1 MAIDILKIQSPPNTI
16 FQGISTDFRDNL
28 TYAEFLLGILKKM
41 NETIV
46 KVNQNSAFIDNYTG
60 KIEEVEAEIAKIW
73 AYFDTQKATIDA
85 ETDAKLQLLHEQ
97 ITSEIY
103 VVRQYLVAYV
113 DTNVATLNQKIDEI
127 TLGNIE
133 VYDPTTGMMSPLQT
147 ALDNIYGASRENA
160 LTASEYDALD
170 LTATAYDTLEITAFE
185 YDNNG
190 KDLLIASA

>member
-1 MAIDILKIQSPPNTI
+1 MAIEKLRIQSPPNTL

-46 KVNQNSAFIDNYTG
+46 KVNENSAFIDNYTG

-85 ETDAKLQLLHEQ
+85 ETDAKLANLHTE
-97 ITSEIY
+97 ISNEIY

-113 DTNVATLNQKIDEI
+113 DTQVSTLDQKIEEI

-133 VYDPTTGMMSPLQT
+133 VYDPTSGYLVPIQT
-147 ALDNIYGASRENA
+147 ALDNIYGASRDNA
-160 LTASEYDALD
+160 LTATEYDALE
-170 LTATAYDTLEITAFE
+170 LTATDYDAYELTAFD

-190 KDLLIASA
+190 KELLI

>member
-1 MAIDILKIQSPPNTI
+1 MAIEKLRIQSPPNTL

-60 KIEEVEAEIAKIW
+60 KIEEVEAEIAEIW

-85 ETDAKLQLLHEQ
+85 ETDAKLANLHAE
-97 ITSEIY
+97 INNEIY
-103 VVRQYLVAYV
+103 TVRQYLIAYV
-113 DTNVATLNQKIDEI
+113 DTQVAGLDQRIESI

-133 VYDPTTGMMSPLQT
+133 VYDPTTGIKVPIQT
-147 ALDNIYGASRENA
+147 ALDNIYGAGRENA
-160 LTASEYDALD
+160 LTATEYDELE
-170 LTATAYDTLEITAFE
+170 LTATAYDAYDLTAFD
-185 YDNNG
+185 YDN
-190 KDLLIASA
+190 KAKQLLV